1 MKKRVVFYARVSTGH
16 EEQLSALD
24 NQIDWYYNFIKEH
37 KDWELVDQYIDEGI
51 TGTSDK
57 KRKQFKRMIE
67 DGIERREFDL
77 IITREVSRFARNT
90 VDALQWTRKLKAAGI
105 GVYFVSDNIDTSDD
119 SSDGELRLSIMA
131 TLAQDESRKTSNRVK
146 AGLKVTRANGMILG
160 TGNVLGYDRTGRNEF
175 VINPVQA
182 ETVRRIFELYL
193 DGYGV
198 KRIKTIL
205 EKEYRKTATGN
216 DRWQITSISRALS
229 NPMYMGYQ
237 YQQQSVSDGYLTQKR
252 VKKDKGEYILVKAKH
267 EPIVSEAVYRKAQ
280 ELKNERLTWDVNERS
295 IGRKEV
301 KDIWAKKLVCACGS
315 SYKSY
320 NWRNDTY
327 GYTCNNQVTNGK
339 KSKREAQGLPSEWNC
354 DLVSVCDWKLE
365 MMMWRIIK
373 QTWTSGK
380 EDIEQ
385 AFEIIKECYKEEK
398 TENVE
403 VIKALRLKKEKLVK
417 RIDNLIEMRADGE
430 ISKEEYT
437 KKKQD
442 CEKQIKQIEGDL
454 ERHEKK
460 SGIGENTE
468 DVLVKIKNTMD
479 QMIDFT
485 SGIIDHDILD
495 KLITRIVHID
505 NYEYDIYL
513 DLGVELDFNS
523 GAVIE
528 EEKEIKTKRFSSDS
542 VEIKKEKH
550 IKLFDLKINFEEA
563 RAYRKI
569 FGKYLREN
577 QWNNL
582 VAHVYL

>member
-354 DLVSVCDWKLE
+354 DLVSFCDWKLE

-417 RIDNLIEMRADGE
+417 RIDNP
-430 ISKEEYT
+430 K
-437 KKKQD
+437 
-442 CEKQIKQIEGDL
+442 
-454 ERHEKK
+454 
-460 SGIGENTE
+460 
-468 DVLVKIKNTMD
+468 KNTP
-479 QMIDFT
+479 
-485 SGIIDHDILD
+485 
-495 KLITRIVHID
+495 
-505 NYEYDIYL
+505 
-513 DLGVELDFNS
+513 
-523 GAVIE
+523 
-528 EEKEIKTKRFSSDS
+528 TKRKRGFP
-542 VEIKKEKH
+542 
-550 IKLFDLKINFEEA
+550 
-563 RAYRKI
+563 
-569 FGKYLREN
+569 
-577 QWNNL
+577 
-582 VAHVYL
+582 